1 MYSLVQGL
9 YLNHWGGSI
18 EFKIPDSQR
27 TPNPGVLITENLHE
41 GKHLYTKLDITHL
54 LTVSTAGH
62 FTQKTSKTKTQS
74 NHQQTGVPQTL
85 QNIPPQ
91 IAPPIKKKKTKNKKK
106 KPLLTRTQAQE
117 PVERSQPK
125 LRKPFHPKAKTKTKK
140 EYNPKALEKEN
151 SYRVR

>member
-1 MYSLVQGL
+1 MGALSP
-9 YLNHWGGSI
+9 GSQPAR
-18 EFKIPDSQR
+18 ELQ
-27 TPNPGVLITENLHE
+27 TPGVLITENLHE

-91 IAPPIKKKKTKNKKK
+91 IAPPIKKKK
-106 KPLLTRTQAQE
+106 Q
-117 PVERSQPK
+117 
-125 LRKPFHPKAKTKTKK
+125 KTKK
-140 EYNPKALEKEN
+140 KNLFSLEHRHKN
-151 SYRVR
+151 L